1 MVPYTR
7 SIYFEHI
14 ADRLLTFTHLWP
26 KTMKPLAPRLLTSVI
41 NGRVEIEIGTSVY
54 VDLR

>member
-7 SIYFEHI
+7 SINSEHI
-14 ADRLLTFTHLWP
+14 ADRLLTSTHLWP
-26 KTMKPLAPRLLTSVI
+26 QTMKPLAPRLLTSAI
-41 NGRVEIEIGTSVY
+41 NGRVEFEKGTSVY